1 MSGQTAER
9 LEEGG
14 SKGGKGGK
22 GSSGWMANAGLRANA
37 DMDSGSDEKTNAG
50 RELEGAAAE
59 LTVPISHACGRVVS
73 TGAARTLRAHRT
85 EAARY
90 LPHAGGIAREPR
102 RGRGAHEGHAAR
114 HTTSA

>member
-9 LEEGG
+9 PEEG
-14 SKGGKGGK
+14 GGKGGN
-22 GSSGWMANAGLRANA
+22 GGSGWTANAGVCANA
-37 DMDSGSDEKTNAG
+37 DIDSSSDEKTNAG
-50 RELEGAAAE
+50 RKLEGAAAE

-85 EAARY
+85 EAARC

-102 RGRGAHEGHAAR
+102 RGRSAHEGRAAR

>member
-9 LEEGG
+9 PEGG
-14 SKGGKGGK
+14 GGKGGK
-22 GSSGWMANAGLRANA
+22 GGNGGSGWTANA
-37 DMDSGSDEKTNAG
+37 DIDSNSDEKTNAG
-50 RELEGAAAE
+50 RKLEGAAAE

-85 EAARY
+85 EAARC

-102 RGRGAHEGHAAR
+102 RGRSAHEGRAAR